1 MATAIQR
8 RRGTAAQHSSFTG
21 LAGEITIDTTNNTV
35 VVHDGSTAGGH
46 RLAKYSEITA
56 LGEGDITSV
65 VAGAGLT
72 GGATSSD
79 ATLNVVG
86 GYGIT
91 VNADDVTL
99 TNAQVRA
106 LFSAS
111 GDLSYNASAGVFSFT
126 NDAGDIEGVTAGNG
140 LSGGGTS
147 GTVSLAL
154 DLNELSAAAVDVSA
168 DSFAIIDSN
177 DSNGSKKE
185 SISDLITAVAGNGLA
200 ASSGVLSVDL
210 NELSAAA
217 VDVANDSV
225 AIIDANDSNGSK
237 KESIVDLVAGM
248 AGTNLTASSG
258 TLGIATSVIRG
269 MFSAGGDLSYNS
281 GTGAFSFT
289 NDAGDIEGVTAGSGL
304 SGGGTTGTVSVAVN
318 HEAFSGNLIPS
329 ANNTFQLGSASHMW
343 KDVYVG
349 PGSLYVN
356 GQQVISDSS
365 GTITVTADTNQNIT
379 VQTSGSGDVELN
391 ASGTG
396 VINLQSAITVDS
408 GKTLTGTGGLTMGSN
423 INMNSNYINGLGA
436 PAQANDAARKAYV
449 DGATYLTGGDGITNS
464 SGTFAVDNT
473 VVRTSGTQSI
483 GGAKTFSSDVVFSAN
498 LTVSG
503 TTTTVNT
510 ETINLADNIITL
522 NSGTSGAPSENA
534 GLQVDRGSSADV
546 FFRYN
551 ETSDIWEFTNDGTTF
566 LPLGDITAVTAGDG
580 LSGGGSSG
588 ALSLAVSVDDSSIE
602 TNSDSLRVKALGITN
617 AMLAGSIT
625 NAKLVNST
633 MSVGGVTLT
642 LGGTDATP
650 AFNLSDATN
659 YPTSSLSGT
668 ITNAQLAGSIANGK
682 LANSSVS
689 FGGISV
695 ALGSSDATPAFDL
708 SDATNYPTSSLS
720 GTITNAQL
728 AGSIA
733 NDKLT
738 NSSLTVTAGDGLSG
752 GGAISLGGSGS
763 LALDL
768 NELTAAVVDVSA
780 DSIAI
785 IDANAS
791 NGSRKESIADF
802 VNAIAGSG
810 LDATDG
816 VLAISETGD
825 ISAVTAGNGLSG
837 GGSSGAVS
845 LALDLNELTAATIDV
860 ANDSFPIIDAGDN
873 SSKKESIA
881 DLVTAI
887 AGSGLSATD
896 GVLAISETG
905 DISAVTAGDGLTGGG
920 SSGSVTLNIGAGNL
934 IDVQANQVDVDL
946 SELTDMTG
954 AVDGSA
960 DEIVLLDNGS
970 QKRKLFSE
978 IGLSVFSND
987 SGFTTNV
994 GDITAVTA
1002 GTGLSGGGSSGGVTL
1017 ALDFSELTDMTS
1029 AISGTT
1035 EFILQDSGT
1044 ESRKA
1049 ASEINLSA
1057 FNNDSGFTT
1066 NVGDI
1071 TAVVAGNGLTGGASS
1086 GSANVNVAG
1095 GYGISV
1101 SSDAVA
1107 VSNSQIRA
1115 LVSASDAG
1123 GDGSFAYNSSTGV
1136 FTYTGPSASDVRAH
1150 FSGGTGITLSG
1161 GTFSTNDSEIVHD
1174 DLSGFVANEHIDH
1187 SGVTLTAGAGLTG
1200 GGTIAAS
1207 RTFAVGAGDGI
1218 TVNAN
1223 DVALDNTVVR
1233 TSGTQT
1239 IGGAKTFS
1247 ADAIF
1252 SGNIT
1257 VNGTQTVLNT
1267 ETLTVDD
1274 NIIILNNNESGTP
1287 SQNAGIEV
1295 ERGSSTNVVLRWNE
1309 SSDCWEA
1316 TRNGSDYEK
1325 IYTESEIEAFF
1336 SANDAGGDGSFSYND
1351 AGQFTYTGPGNSN
1364 YRGAVSATDSG
1375 GLGSFAYNSSTGVFT
1390 YTGPSNGD
1398 VRGLVSVT
1406 DNGGDGSLSYDSGT
1420 GVISYTGPSASE
1432 VRAHLSAG
1440 TGLGYSSGAF
1450 SISST
1455 GVSAATYGD
1464 ADSVAQVTV
1473 NAQGQITSASS
1484 IDIAIASSQ
1493 VSGLAS
1499 SATTNAL
1506 NASNINAGTLASAR
1520 LPDLAVSD
1528 FAGAAIQ
1535 TGSESFSDSDTVLM
1549 TAAAVNDR
1557 ILAFGYT
1564 TNTGDIT
1571 GVTAGSGLAGG
1582 GSSGGVTLNIGA
1594 GSGITVNSDDVEVN
1608 SSFIRGLFSSSDA
1621 GGDGSFSYNS
1631 SNGTFTYTGPS
1642 ASQVRAHFS
1651 AGTGIN
1657 ISSGE
1662 ISTDDSAIVHDSL
1675 SGFVANEHIDHSGV
1689 SIIAGS
1695 GLAGGGTIASSR
1707 TLNVG
1712 AGNYINVNANDI
1724 DVDATT
1730 TNTANKVV
1738 ARDGSGDFAAG
1749 TITAT
1754 ATQAQYADLAEK
1766 YVADDEYEPGT
1777 VVVFGGDAEVKACE
1791 IEDHHAVAGVISTDP
1806 AYLMNSESDG
1816 VEVALCGR
1824 VPVKVVGPVEKGDL
1838 MVTSDVKGHARS
1850 NNNAPAGRIIGKAI
1864 ESSEGGEAVIEVLV
1878 NLM

>member
-329 ANNTFQLGSASHMW
+329 ANNTFQLGSASNMW

-436 PAQANDAARKAYV
+436 PAQDNDAARKAYV

-464 SGTFAVDNT
+464 SGTIAVDNT

-668 ITNAQLAGSIANGK
+668 ITNAQLAGSIANDK
-682 LANSSVS
+682 LINSSVTL
-689 FGGISV
+689 GGVSV
-695 ALGSSDATPAFDL
+695 SLGGSDATPAFDL

-845 LALDLNELTAATIDV
+845 LALDLNELSAATIDV

-920 SSGSVTLNIGAGNL
+920 SSGSVTLNVGAGNL
-934 IDVQANQVDVDL
+934 IDVGANAIDVDL
-946 SELTDMTG
+946 SELIDMTD

-970 QKRKLFSE
+970 QRRKLFSE

-1161 GTFSTNDSEIVHD
+1161 GTFSTTDSEIVHD

-1223 DVALDNTVVR
+1223 DVAVDNTVVR

-1325 IYTESEIEAFF
+1325 IYTESEIEGFF

-1484 IDIAIASSQ
+1484 VDIAIASSQ

-1662 ISTDDSAIVHDSL
+1662 VSTDDSAIVHDSL